1 MMKVVK
7 IVKTI
12 GPEGNW
18 ERTRAYVE
26 RKPVKMSVVDALLSE
41 EGWTKAEDT
50 RVEKPCNWLPYK
62 EITTIVLT
70 KRDNSIFMDFREK
83 LFRDMGIACIC

>member
-1 MMKVVK
+1 MMKVVR

-12 GPEGNW
+12 GPDGNW

-26 RKPVKMSVVDALLSE
+26 RKPVKMSVVDALLAE

-50 RVEKPCNWLPYK
+50 HVEKPCNWLPYK
-62 EITTIVLT
+62 EIKTIVLL
-70 KRDNSIFMDFREK
+70 KSDNSIFMDFREH
-83 LFRDMGIACIC
+83 LFREMGIASIC

>member
-1 MMKVVK
+1 MMKIVK

-26 RKPVKMSVVDALLSE
+26 RRPVKMAVVDALLKE
-41 EGWTKAEDT
+41 EGWEKTEHT
-50 RVEKPCNWLPYK
+50 SVEKTYNWLPYK
-62 EITTIVLT
+62 EIKTIVLL

-83 LFRDMGIACIC
+83 LFRDMGIGVIC

>member
-26 RKPVKMSVVDALLSE
+26 RRPVKMDVAEALLAE
-41 EGWTKAEDT
+41 DGWKKAEYV
-50 RVEKPCNWLPYK
+50 RVEKPYNWLPSK
-62 EITTIVLT
+62 EIKTIVLLKDT
-70 KRDNSIFMDFREK
+70 TFMGFAESLYRSGVN
-83 LFRDMGIACIC
+83 LFE